1 MFIFLK
7 KNESCGHRKFDQ
19 KIDLLYF
26 SGKSISDAADDGI
39 DFSSNSKIWN
49 GVFAFK
55 FVD

>member
-1 MFIFLK
+1 MFILLKEMNHVGIVNLK
-7 KNESCGHRKFDQ
+7 KNE
-19 KIDLLYF
+19 LLYF